1 METIMDRLEAMS
13 IVLAVAETGSLSAAA
28 RRRKTPLATV
38 SRKVSE
44 LEAHLRTKLFNRSSR
59 VLVLTDAGS
68 SFVAASKRIL
78 ADVAEAERAAS
89 GEYAVPRG
97 ELNIT
102 APVGLGRIHL
112 IPVVAE
118 FLKAYPDVDVRI
130 SLHDRVADLLEEHED
145 VALRIGLLADSS
157 LIAVRVGEIRRVA
170 CASADYLKVHGTP
183 KTPDDLA
190 RHDCVSFAG
199 LLTPNAWTFVREK
212 AEQVVP
218 VHSRLVVSNAE
229 SACDAARAGVGV
241 TVAFSH
247 NVSEFVKEGTLTT
260 LLQEF
265 EPAPYPVS
273 LVYSSNRFMPIKLR
287 AFLDFAA
294 PRLKNRLAD
303 LPKAG
308 SRIRRPVAR

>member
-1 METIMDRLEAMS
+1 MDRLEAMS

-28 RRRKTPLATV
+28 RQSRTPLATL

-44 LEAHLRTKLFNRSSR
+44 LEAHLRTKLFNRSTR
-59 VLVLTDAGS
+59 ALVLTDAGS

-97 ELNIT
+97 DLHVT

-118 FLKAYPDVDVRI
+118 FLKEYPDVDVRL

-145 VALRIGLLADSS
+145 VALRIGALTDSS

-170 CASADYLKVHGTP
+170 CASPDYLKAHGRP

-190 RHDCVSFAG
+190 RHDCISYTG
-199 LLTPNAWTFVREK
+199 LLTPNTWTFGHDKVER
-212 AEQVVP
+212 VVP
-218 VHSRLVVSNAE
+218 VRSRLVVTSAE
-229 SACDAARAGVGV
+229 SACDAAQAGAGV

-247 NVSEFVKEGTLTT
+247 HVARAVQEGSLIT
-260 LLQEF
+260 LLDEF
-265 EPAPYPVS
+265 QPAPLPVS
-273 LVYSSNRFMPIKLR
+273 LVYASNRFMPIKLR

-294 PRLKNRLAD
+294 PRLKRRLPD
-303 LPKAG
+303 LSKAG
-308 SRIRRPVAR
+308 PRGKRPS